1 LKLIPQSIQKMTFF
15 AAVIPSDHPTLPGAE
30 PGSITSP
37 HLIEALHKLESTG
50 LITADV
56 DLSIAYEGD
65 VRTILVH
72 VQVLELE
79 GCAVNNKDLLTV
91 KLAVPGIEGGNGPH
105 HHPRPQEKTCESRDW
120 ICRISNWFRSLV
132 KPHRCAGGKGRH
144 PDWKDEE
151 GYHNHGGYHR
161 HRFHPPRRG
170 FMRFIIQVVIPV
182 VIGGAAGLGIGIV
195 SVFIVEIVGG
205 VIMRIRGR
213 RAAEYC
219 EVVDKDDEVF
229 EEALPAYEEGEMVPT
244 YTAEKQ

>member
-1 LKLIPQSIQKMTFF
+1 VTLF
-15 AAVIPSDHPTLPGAE
+15 AAIIPSDHPTLPGAE

-65 VRTILVH
+65 VRNILVH

-79 GCAVNNKDLLTV
+79 GCAVIHKDLLTV
-91 KLAVPGIEGGNGPH
+91 KLAVPRIEGGDGSH
-105 HHPRPQEKTCESRDW
+105 HHPRPPQKTCESGDW
-120 ICRISNWFRSLV
+120 ICRISNWFHSLV

-144 PDWKDEE
+144 PEFKDEE
-151 GYHNHGGYHR
+151 GYHNRGGYYR
-161 HRFHPPRRG
+161 HRFHPPRHG
-170 FMRFIIQVVIPV
+170 FMRFIIHVVIPV
-182 VIGGAAGLGIGIV
+182 VIGAAAGLGIGIV

-213 RAAEYC
+213 RAAEY
-219 EVVDKDDEVF
+219 
-229 EEALPAYEEGEMVPT
+229 Y
-244 YTAEKQ
+244 